1 MEQGLQDYPEVD
13 STSANGE
20 NANGDAFSTKHPTQ
34 QIRCL
39 TAEVR
44 YPKSEWKL
52 PVHIQQVMQEKE
64 AL

>member
-13 STSANGE
+13 STSANGA

-34 QIRCL
+34 QIRRL

-44 YPKSEWKL
+44 YPKSDWKL
-52 PVHIQQVMQEKE
+52 PLHI
-64 AL
+64 